1 MRALPLFI
9 LSAVA
14 CAAEPQ
20 SATNECLRAAYDPVA
35 RTFTVTDV
43 RAGRTWTTLAGAEL
57 SDNALRW
64 YLDGTELVVEI
75 NLPPETPQP
84 RPLAFP
90 GPFRAEKGDR
100 FILPHGCGFSLPAD
114 FPDFRPHEL
123 DRLQV
128 YSRDMKMGC
137 WAQYAESVAS
147 DGSLRQG
154 AGMLAILETPADAW
168 VSFAFRAGGLR
179 AAGPEWSPE
188 KGRFGYA
195 RRIRY
200 AFFDAA
206 TPGRLAARYRTEMD
220 RRGYRVTFAEKARR
234 NPRLAAGLNLLKGA
248 PDIWYWTT
256 RTNKAEVARELRRI
270 GFGNFLFCSITR
282 RDLGVWV
289 TPEEVRAV
297 AEIPDVLQ
305 AEYDIY
311 TDTMEPAMLDKIDAV
326 RPHWPLEVWER
337 GDYVADA
344 NGVPRRGWKVALK
357 SDPAKPVIGCLR
369 LCERQAPSYLRARV
383 ARRLVE
389 APYGARFFD
398 VTGTSVG
405 TCDNPRHP
413 LTRRQSV
420 EARRALLAIAGNE
433 FGLVTG
439 SEDGLECYVPECDW
453 FEGNFSAARWRVDGG
468 RYMWRI
474 YDETPPV
481 MERAIDPATR
491 CPFWEMVFHDCVSST
506 WYWTDYNNKFPHDW
520 WKRDLLNVVSGT
532 PPMYLFTPEVFEEQ
546 KDRLAASV
554 RVATPVA
561 RATADAVLEE
571 FAWLT
576 ADRLV
581 QQARFSNGVVATVN
595 FGDRPFTLADGTVL
609 APRGGVSSFPALR
622 SAVRCVG
629 LYSPMRVGWRVRRA
643 TRGSCA
649 SCAATTS
656 APMRTR

>member
-9 LSAVA
+9 LAAAA

-20 SATNECLRAAYDPVA
+20 SVTNGCLRAAYDPAV

-43 RAGRTWTTLAGAEL
+43 HAGRTWKTLPGAEL
-57 SDNALRW
+57 PDGSMHWR
-64 YLDGTELVVEI
+64 LDGAELVVEI
-75 NLPPETPQP
+75 DLPPETPQP

-90 GPFRAEKGDR
+90 GPFQAEKGDR

-137 WAQYAESVAS
+137 WAQYAETAAS
-147 DGSLRQG
+147 DGALRQG

-179 AAGPEWSPE
+179 AAGPEWTPE
-188 KGRFGYA
+188 KGRFGYT

-200 AFFDAA
+200 VFFDAA
-206 TPGRLAARYRTEMD
+206 TPGRLAARYRAEMD
-220 RRGYRVTFAEKARR
+220 CCGYRVTFIEKARR
-234 NPRLAAGLNLLKGA
+234 NPRLARGLELLKGA
-248 PDIWYWTT
+248 PDVWYWTT
-256 RTNKAEVARELRRI
+256 RTNKADVARELRRI

-357 SDPAKPVIGCLR
+357 SDPAKPVVGCLR
-369 LCERQAPSYLRARV
+369 LCERQAPPYLRARV
-383 ARRLVE
+383 SRRLAE

-398 VTGTSVG
+398 VTGTGVG

-481 MERAIDPATR
+481 MERAIDPAIR

-532 PPMYLFTPEVFEEQ
+532 PPMYLFTPEVFEKQ

-554 RVATPVA
+554 RVTTPVA

-581 QQARFSNGVVATVN
+581 QQARFSNGVIATVN
-595 FGDRPFTLADGTVL
+595 FGDRSFTLADGTVL
-609 APRGGVSSFPALR
+609 APRGHHV
-622 SAVRCVG
+622 VG
-629 LYSPMRVGWRVRRA
+629 LGDKAVP
-643 TRGSCA
+643 
-649 SCAATTS
+649 
-656 APMRTR
+656 

>member
-289 TPEEVRAV
+289 TPEEVLAV

-305 AEYDIY
+305 AENDIY
-311 TDTMEPAMLDKIDAV
+311 TDTM
-326 RPHWPLEVWER
+326 
-337 GDYVADA
+337 
-344 NGVPRRGWKVALK
+344 
-357 SDPAKPVIGCLR
+357 
-369 LCERQAPSYLRARV
+369 
-383 ARRLVE
+383 
-389 APYGARFFD
+389 
-398 VTGTSVG
+398 
-405 TCDNPRHP
+405 
-413 LTRRQSV
+413 
-420 EARRALLAIAGNE
+420 
-433 FGLVTG
+433 
-439 SEDGLECYVPECDW
+439 
-453 FEGNFSAARWRVDGG
+453 
-468 RYMWRI
+468 
-474 YDETPPV
+474 
-481 MERAIDPATR
+481 
-491 CPFWEMVFHDCVSST
+491 
-506 WYWTDYNNKFPHDW
+506 
-520 WKRDLLNVVSGT
+520 
-532 PPMYLFTPEVFEEQ
+532 
-546 KDRLAASV
+546 
-554 RVATPVA
+554 
-561 RATADAVLEE
+561 
-571 FAWLT
+571 
-576 ADRLV
+576 
-581 QQARFSNGVVATVN
+581 
-595 FGDRPFTLADGTVL
+595 
-609 APRGGVSSFPALR
+609 
-622 SAVRCVG
+622 
-629 LYSPMRVGWRVRRA
+629 
-643 TRGSCA
+643 
-649 SCAATTS
+649 
-656 APMRTR
+656 